1 MANEH
6 EADYELQ
13 DQEGHML
20 LQSFVTKT
28 LSNRRQRLNA
38 IRSNL
43 QAFVGKT
50 IGEAAKELTLP
61 AMSAEERYAAMVS
74 VILDPMSNNFTVTL
88 MPCEIYELAD
98 ENDTTGKRL
107 IIGDSMVTIL
117 KQRPD
122 LANRRIE
129 RVNEFFGDLVFRVA
143 KEDGSGGQ
151 DEAD

>member
-6 EADYELQ
+6 EADYEMQ
-13 DQEGHML
+13 DQEGRAL
-20 LQSFVTKT
+20 LQSYVTKT
-28 LSNRRQRLNA
+28 LSDRHQRLDT
-38 IRSNL
+38 IRSNI
-43 QAFVGKT
+43 QEFVGKT

-61 AMSAEERYAAMVS
+61 AMSAEETYAAMIS
-74 VILDPMSNNFTVTL
+74 VMLDPMSNVFTTTM

-98 ENDTTGKRL
+98 ENDMTGERL

-129 RVNEFFGDLVFRVA
+129 RVNEFFGDIVFRVA

-151 DEAD
+151 DETD

>member
-6 EADYELQ
+6 ETDYGLQ
-13 DQEGHML
+13 DQKGRML
-20 LQSFVTKT
+20 LQSYVAKT
-28 LSNRRQRLNA
+28 LSDRHQRLDT

-43 QAFVGKT
+43 QEFVGKT

-61 AMSAEERYAAMVS
+61 TMSAEETYAAMIS
-74 VILDPMSNNFTVTL
+74 VMLDPMSNEFATW

-122 LANRRIE
+122 LANRRIK
-129 RVNEFFGDLVFRVA
+129 RANEFFGDLVFRVA

-151 DEAD
+151 DETD